1 MAERFEDKRI
11 NEALELLNE
20 AAKDK
25 KAELQN
31 IVADKYSSLKS
42 VLGEVAEGLQQQA
55 RGTYKHGK
63 EKIKDLA
70 SKSDKSV
77 HKNPWQYLGGTAI
90 GFLILGFFLGRST
103 K

>member
-20 AAKDK
+20 VAQDK

-31 IVADKYSSLKS
+31 IVADKHSNLKA
-42 VLGEVAEGLQQQA
+42 VLGEVVEGWRHQT

-63 EKIKDLA
+63 EKI
-70 SKSDKSV
+70 
-77 HKNPWQYLGGTAI
+77 N
-90 GFLILGFFLGRST
+90 
-103 K
+103 